1 MKNYLLLSTLP
12 IAAFVAADTNIIT
25 NRPSDQGTQN
35 SSQQPNYYGNESDYN
50 DPEVRLEECVKRR
63 K

>member
-35 SSQQPNYYGNESDYN
+35 SVSAAELLRQ
-50 DPEVRLEECVKRR
+50 
-63 K
+63 